1 MKETSIISEME
12 LETLLFK
19 QVTKPKNHLMTK
31 VINVFHDY
39 YRINVYTQIEEEGF
53 LKRKISQSYM
63 TTFRNDTL
71 TIIPDSDK
79 KTESSK
85 TKKMW

>member
-39 YRINVYTQIEEEGF
+39 YRINVYTQIEEEGL

-63 TTFRNDTL
+63 TTFRNNIL
-71 TIIPDSDK
+71 TIIPDQDKRSDAFK
-79 KTESSK
+79 KK
-85 TKKMW
+85 W

>member
-1 MKETSIISEME
+1 MISDYEIE
-12 LETLLFK
+12 GLLFK
-19 QVTKPKNHLMTK
+19 QVSKPKNHLMTK

-39 YRINVYTQIEEEGF
+39 YRINVYTQIEEDGL

-63 TTFRNDTL
+63 TTFRNDIL
-71 TIIPDSDK
+71 TIILDSDK
-79 KTESSK
+79 KTDSK

>member
-1 MKETSIISEME
+1 MISDYEIE
-12 LETLLFK
+12 SLLFK

-39 YRINVYTQIEEEGF
+39 YRINVYTQIEEDGL

-63 TTFRNDTL
+63 TTFRKDIL
-71 TIIPDSDK
+71 TIIPDPEKRTDGLK
-79 KTESSK
+79 KR
-85 TKKMW
+85 M

>member
-1 MKETSIISEME
+1 MKTGPMISEME

-19 QVTKPKNHLMTK
+19 QVIKPKNHLMTK

-39 YRINVYTQIEEEGF
+39 YRINVYTQIEEEGL

-63 TTFRNDTL
+63 TTFRNDIL
-71 TIIPDSDK
+71 TIIPDQDKRSDGLK
-79 KTESSK
+79 KK
-85 TKKMW
+85 IW

>member
-1 MKETSIISEME
+1 MKTGPMISEME

-39 YRINVYTQIEEEGF
+39 YRINVYTQIEEEGL

-63 TTFRNDTL
+63 TTFRNDIL
-71 TIIPDSDK
+71 TIIPDQDKRSDSLK
-79 KTESSK
+79 
-85 TKKMW
+85 KKMW